1 MLRASPSD
9 SKLLRSLREERREEA
24 SRAWGLSQGLGK
36 TAEQVGVVL
45 SYFHTLNPAQV
56 VGAQA

>member
-1 MLRASPSD
+1 M
-9 SKLLRSLREERREEA
+9 LRSLREERREEA
-24 SRAWGLSQGLGK
+24 SRAGGLSQGLGK